1 MTRAIERVMVV
12 TAHPD
17 DPEFGAGGTIATL
30 VKDGRE
36 VTYVIVTNGRCS
48 ASSAWEFLG
57 YEDGEVED
65 TRQLRLDITRHRH
78 TGRGRRTRRVP
89 SRTARRHSRALRNYQ
104 RPPREDPPKPR
115 EFPPPPPRAPPAK
128 AFSTRS

>member
-30 VKDGRE
+30 VKDGLE

-57 YEDGEVED
+57 YEDGEGAVREGC
-65 TRQLRLDITRHRH
+65 LRVRRGDIRERYGTTSVLRVRIRRSPASFPHRR
-78 TGRGRRTRRVP
+78 RGRRRPRP
-89 SRTARRHSRALRNYQ
+89 SPPGADG
-104 RPPREDPPKPR
+104 RPGPCR
-115 EFPPPPPRAPPAK
+115 
-128 AFSTRS
+128 